1 MLAPVAPHIAEEL
14 WTGYLHQSY
23 SIHQQP
29 WPKVDEE
36 AAREDMMEI
45 PVQINGKVRDRVL
58 VSADANEEEIKATAL
73 ASGIVQKYLEGK
85 PPRKVIVA
93 QKRLVSVVV

>member
-1 MLAPVAPHIAEEL
+1 
-14 WTGYLHQSY
+14 
-23 SIHQQP
+23 
-29 WPKVDEE
+29 
-36 AAREDMMEI
+36 MEI

-73 ASGIVQKYLEGK
+73 ASEIVQKYLEGK

-93 QKRLVSVVV
+93 QRRW